1 MGTTKSK
8 LSASSTPLVTKEEEN
23 VSDTF
28 AMKIDER
35 FSTNAGN
42 PLPVDDFQLI
52 KVLGRGSFGKVNIF
66 QLRRLHF
73 K

>member
-8 LSASSTPLVTKEEEN
+8 PSTSSIPPVTEEEEN

-35 FSTNAGN
+35 FSTNAGK
-42 PLPVDDFQLI
+42 PLTVDDFQLI
-52 KVLGRGSFGKVNIF
+52 KVLGRGSFGKVIF
-66 QLRRLHF
+66 FKLRQPHF
-73 K
+73 T